1 MTVRKFATM
10 LLDDQATVAPFLSR
24 VRTIVVQD
32 AVYLPGARRSSSV
45 TVTASR
51 AHTSAR
57 SSTWIRARAYEAMS
71 FACSRTVRDR

>member
-24 VRTIVVQD
+24 VRTIVQD